1 MLLRRPCTF
10 LAARTG
16 SPWCRVRIEGPTA
29 ERGCAPMACRLTVER
44 LSWVCMCVRQ
54 VNIDD
59 VETVDDTYF
68 KSPAWLTRGI
78 DRMAITLLVLSGMVK
93 TIGDRGFFEC
103 KGLTSLTLGASVES
117 IGRGAFN
124 GCFRLASL

>member
-1 MLLRRPCTF
+1 
-10 LAARTG
+10 
-16 SPWCRVRIEGPTA
+16 
-29 ERGCAPMACRLTVER
+29 MACRLTVER

-78 DRMAITLLVLSGMVK
+78 DRMAITLLTLCSMVK
-93 TIGDRGFFEC
+93 TIGDESFYEC
-103 KGLTSLTLGASVES
+103 NGLTSLTLGASVES
-117 IGRGAFN
+117 IGQAAF
-124 GCFRLASL
+124 GFCIGIASLVIPDSVKTIGGFAFACCKGLT